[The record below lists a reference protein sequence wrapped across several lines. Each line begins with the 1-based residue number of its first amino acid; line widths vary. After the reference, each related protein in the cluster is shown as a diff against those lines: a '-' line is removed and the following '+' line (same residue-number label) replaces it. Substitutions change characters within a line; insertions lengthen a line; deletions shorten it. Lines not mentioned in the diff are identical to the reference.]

1 VNFGNILEIVIV
13 LFIISTLGLLFW
25 KGGAS
30 NPVGTA
36 KLQTDVGRLRSDV
49 DGIGGRL
56 EHLENSVASVG
67 DVDRLEEKLHGEA
80 QKIDKALGLLDRV
93 DEELSSLSKSILLR
107 NQVTEALATSVRS
120 LSDDLKA
127 HQADVSK
134 RLEDLGALTERVADN
149 RDEIR
154 HIRDAYADMSARQ
167 SQMAEHIAATAADA
181 RHTRATVD
189 RIMAEI
195 VRKGMNS

>member
-1 VNFGNILEIVIV
+1 MNFGNILEIVIV